1 MLVDTRAD
9 AGPPKMNEPAPLLE
23 VRDLAKRFGSVVA
36 LKSAALTVSPGEIH
50 ALMGANGAGK
60 STLVKILTGVF
71 PADSG
76 TLALDRAVQT
86 FRSPAEARRAGI
98 VSVYQDPAL
107 VPDLTVGENM
117 RLAGVPFDSV
127 LSHLNDLGAAD
138 LKLSELARNIPYPIL
153 RLIDLARALA
163 SDPIVLMLDEIT
175 AALPADLSERVFAV
189 ARRWRERGNS
199 IIFIS
204 HRMAEVAA
212 LCDRA
217 TVLRDG
223 VTVGVTNISEGSED
237 RIVSLMLGVEPV
249 KAHPSEAKR
258 QHLSADAPE
267 DRALSVHD
275 LSYGHVLKNVSFAL
289 RPGEILGLAALE
301 GQGQQELF
309 DCIAGVSRHDAG
321 DIVARGRKLKLNHP
335 GDAIAA
341 GLVLVPASRL
351 QALLPQRSIR
361 ENVALP
367 LVRNPRNWGLI
378 RWRSE
383 RERVGAAVKRL
394 QIDARAGSELRRL
407 SGGNQQKVVIARW
420 VASGFQTLLCFD
432 PTRGIDVGT
441 KHQIYRLLREIADT
455 GSSVLL
461 FTSELPEIS
470 LVCDRAIVLFGGEIV
485 AEIPASEA
493 DEGTLLRA
501 AHGLSTSRPIQ
512 APSAAAARTV
522 GALREAIAATPM
534 RAGTLSSHPQ
544 SPSADHR
551 LIEKINSLVANH
563 RALIGMP
570 ALLVAFL
577 AATVAIHPG
586 FDSFDSQSIAMA
598 ALPLA
603 FAAAA
608 QAVVVI
614 SGGIDLSIGS
624 VMAVANV
631 LAASTMRSASFAE
644 ALLLAVTVLV
654 AGAAIGAVNGLMV
667 IVSRVPDVIVTLTT
681 GFIWGGVALLILEKP
696 GGGAPEEFLNLGTGA
711 VMTEWLSNSLVLLVV
726 ALAAIWIPVSI
737 SKTGL
742 RIYATGSDETA
753 AFRSG
758 VNVKLARLFAYVLA
772 GLFSAIGGVGLT
784 MTTGI
789 GSPRAGVLYTLSGL
803 AAVVIG
809 GVSLTGGRGG
819 IVGPVIAAFVLT
831 LIPADLIFLNIDPN
845 FGQVIQGTL
854 IVLVVM
860 AGGLIASGR
869 KAK

>member
-1 MLVDTRAD
+1 
-9 AGPPKMNEPAPLLE
+9 MNDSAPLLE

-36 LKSAALTVSPGEIH
+36 LRSATLTLSRGEIH

-60 STLVKILTGVF
+60 STLVKILTGVY
-71 PADSG
+71 PADGG
-76 TLALDRAVQT
+76 TITVDGAVRT

-107 VPDLTVGENM
+107 VPDLTVSQNM
-117 RLAGVPFDSV
+117 RLADVALTSV
-127 LSHLNDLGAAD
+127 RNHLKRLGIAD
-138 LKLSELARNIPYPIL
+138 LNFGELVRDIPYPVL

-163 SDPIVLMLDEIT
+163 SDPVVLMLDEIT

-189 ARRWRERGNS
+189 VRRWRERGNS
-199 IIFIS
+199 VIFIS
-204 HRMAEVAA
+204 HRIAEVAA

-223 VTVGVTNISEGSED
+223 VSVGVTDAARGSED
-237 RIVSLMLGVEPV
+237 RIVSLMLGVETV
-249 KAHPSEAKR
+249 KAGPANATQRRMERGA
-258 QHLSADAPE
+258 AEEPA
-267 DRALSVHD
+267 ALEVRD
-275 LSYGHVLKNVSFAL
+275 LCYGHMLKNVSFSL
-289 RPGEILGLAALE
+289 RPGEILGVAALE

-309 DCIAGVSRHDAG
+309 DCIAGVRRHDG
-321 DIVARGRKLKLNHP
+321 GEIVAHGRTLKLNHP

-341 GLVLVPASRL
+341 GLVLVPANRL

-367 LVRNPRNWGLI
+367 LVRNPSNWGLI
-378 RWRSE
+378 QAQSE
-383 RERVGAAVKRL
+383 RQRVGGAVKRL

-420 VASGFQTLLCFD
+420 IAAGFRTLLCFD
-432 PTRGIDVGT
+432 PTRGIDIGT
-441 KHQIYRLLREIADT
+441 KHQIYRLLREMADA

-461 FTSELPEIS
+461 FTSELPEIG
-470 LVCDRAIVLFGGEIV
+470 LVCDRAIVLFAGEIV
-485 AEIPASEA
+485 AQMPAGEA
-493 DEGTLLRA
+493 DEEALLRA
-501 AHGLSTSRPIQ
+501 AHGIGVARGIGAANGAGSPRRGTGVPAAPADNWSPDIQRPGGGSGVIDKI
-512 APSAAAARTV
+512 R
-522 GALREAIAATPM
+522 
-534 RAGTLSSHPQ
+534 RA
-544 SPSADHR
+544 
-551 LIEKINSLVANH
+551 VA
-563 RALIGMP
+563 GYP
-570 ALLVAFL
+570 ALLGMPVLLIVFL
-577 AATVAIHPG
+577 AATVAIHPA
-586 FDSFDSQSIAMA
+586 FDSFDAQSVAMA

-603 FAAAA
+603 CAAAA

-631 LAASTMRSASFAE
+631 LAASTMKDASFGE
-644 ALLLAVTVLV
+644 ALLLAVAILI
-654 AGAAIGAVNGLMV
+654 AGAAIGAVNGLLV
-667 IVSRVPDVIVTLTT
+667 LISRVPDVIVTLTT

-696 GGGAPEEFLNLGTGA
+696 GGGAPPEFLNLGTG
-711 VMTEWLSNSLVLLVV
+711 TLITDWLSNSLVLLIVS
-726 ALAAIWIPVSI
+726 LAAVWIPVRR

-742 RIYATGSDETA
+742 RIYATGSDRIA

-758 VNVKLARLFAYVLA
+758 VNVELARLLAYVLG

-789 GSPRAGVLYTLSGL
+789 GSPHAGVLYTLSGL

-819 IVGPVIAAFVLT
+819 ITGPVIAAFVLT

-860 AGGLIASGR
+860 AGGLVTSAR
-869 KAK
+869 DRR